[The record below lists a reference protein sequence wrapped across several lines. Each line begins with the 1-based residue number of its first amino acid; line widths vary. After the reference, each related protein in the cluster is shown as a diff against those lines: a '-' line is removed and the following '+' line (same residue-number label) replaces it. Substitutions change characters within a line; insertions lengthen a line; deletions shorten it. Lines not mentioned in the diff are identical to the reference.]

1 MLETRLQYDGTFD
14 GFLSLVF
21 YAFENKTEPKE
32 IAKPANVSQD
42 LFSEIIEVETKTA
55 KAERVWKG
63 LVSKSSLKN
72 ARMVSVAFMSELP
85 GIEILLW
92 RYLKKVF
99 TSPQKDFYQNMLDED
114 VYQVVQTARKVKKE
128 VHRFY
133 GFVRFQQT
141 SDNIFFAP
149 IEPDHDIIPLLI
161 THFKNR
167 YSNQPWVIYDT
178 RRKYGIYY
186 DTENVNE
193 VFIENPNLDFETGR
207 LTHKAKDF
215 REDDYLELWQQYY
228 ESINIQQRKNKKQ
241 MTRFMPRRYWKY
253 LPEKNR

>member
-1 MLETRLQYDGTFD
+1 MFEIRLQYDGTFD

-42 LFSEIIEVETKTA
+42 LFSEVIEVETHTA

-63 LVSKSSLKN
+63 LVNKSSLKN
-72 ARMVSVAFMSELP
+72 ARLISVAFMSELP
-85 GIEILLW
+85 GIEVLLW

-99 TSPQKDFYQNMLDED
+99 TFPQKDFYQNMLDED

-128 VHRFY
+128 VHRFH

-141 SDNIFFAP
+141 ADNIWFAP
-149 IEPDHDIIPLLI
+149 IEPDHDIIPLLVP
-161 THFKNR
+161 HFKNR
-167 YSNQPWVIYDT
+167 YSGQPWVIYDT

-186 DTENVNE
+186 DTESVSE
-193 VFIENPNLDFETGR
+193 VFIEYPALDLNTGR
-207 LTHKAKDF
+207 LSEKAKGSH
-215 REDDYLELWQQYY
+215 EDDYLHLWQQYY
-228 ESINIQQRKNKKQ
+228 NSINIQLRENKKQ
-241 MTRFMPRRYWKY
+241 MTRLMPRRYWKY
-253 LPEKNR
+253 LPERNR